1 MSESEKMSG
10 VIRRLRTE
18 KGWTQEELGERV
30 GVSAQAVSKWETEQ
44 SLPDIAQLPL
54 LAKAFGVTTDLLFG
68 LQEEPAPD
76 FPELDHLCTDP
87 EEAWRQWREMGRK
100 IEEGLENDSCI
111 YLYLYQG
118 YLLCYPDSLV
128 YLPAHAEAVRDELL
142 AFAET
147 YAKKKKPGGQTD
159 DFSLKSLL
167 TNLNALAGNEDKALG
182 MLRDAPAFPQELGFF
197 RRAEVYRLL
206 GKRREENIQLE
217 NGVGLLRSILLTTFY
232 RQAESALALGR
243 KEDAMYIVNFA
254 LDFLRLLS
262 GAEKSDVLFAQDGNS
277 FRNLGARVLLARGE
291 REEALAWLERMMEE
305 RLESLRPGYSLVVNT
320 PLLRAIQ
327 IAPADGAGGN
337 EKSRRYSMAQLLR
350 SLDHPD
356 LAPLREEPRFQEL
369 RARVEALTGE
379 GAY

>member
-1 MSESEKMSG
+1 MSEDGSMSR
-10 VIRRLRTE
+10 VIRCLRTE

-30 GVSAQAVSKWETEQ
+30 GVSAQAVSKWETGQ

-68 LQEEPAPD
+68 LEEESAPD
-76 FPELDHLCTDP
+76 FPELDYLCTDP

-100 IEEGLENDSCI
+100 IEEGLETDSCV
-111 YLYLYQG
+111 YLYLFQG
-118 YLLCYPDSLV
+118 YLLCNPDSLV
-128 YLPAHAEAVRDELL
+128 YHPAHAEEVRDELL
-142 AFAET
+142 AFAEA
-147 YAKKKKPGGQTD
+147 YAKKRTPGGRTD
-159 DFSLKSLL
+159 DFSLRSLL

-182 MLRDAPAFPQELGFF
+182 MLRGAPDFPQELSFF

-217 NGVGLLRSILLTTFY
+217 NGAGLLRSFLLTLLY

-243 KEDAMYIVNFA
+243 KEDAMYIVDFA

-277 FRNLGARVLLARGE
+277 FRHLGVRVLLARGE
-291 REEALAWLERMMEE
+291 REGALAWLQRMAEE

-320 PLLRAIQ
+320 PLLRGIQ
-327 IAPADGAGGN
+327 IAPAGGDGGT
-337 EKSRRYSMAQLLR
+337 EKRLRFSMAQLLR
-350 SLDHPD
+350 SLDHPG
-356 LAPLREEPRFQEL
+356 LAPLREEPKFQEL
-369 RARVEALTGE
+369 RARVEAQMGE
-379 GAY
+379 G